1 MVRPKPSMDEVVA
14 LAKRRGFIFPSSE
27 IYGGV
32 NGAWDYGPVGVELKR
47 NVRAAWWRHMVEL
60 RDDVVGVDTS
70 ILMSPDV
77 WRASGHLEHFH
88 DLMVDC
94 RTCKKRFRADELSGE
109 RCPSCGNAT
118 LTQPRAFHM
127 MFKTYIGAMEDASSV
142 AYLRPETAQGIF
154 VDFKSIYQTGRK
166 KPPFGVAQI
175 GKAFRNEIT
184 PGNFI
189 FRSREF
195 EQMELE
201 FFVPVQPESEGMRW
215 FDYWVEQRHNWF
227 LGLGIQPSRLRRHV
241 YSGADLAHYSRATT
255 DLEYDFPFGWGE
267 LEGIAHRASF
277 DLQRHVDASGKD
289 LSFFDEESKEK
300 FLPAVIEP
308 SLGVDRACLVF
319 LLDAYEKEADRTVL
333 HLHPRLAPY
342 KTAVFP
348 LVRNKPDIVEMA
360 VRIERS
366 LRPSLRTVFDDS
378 GNVGKRYYR
387 QDEIGTPLCV
397 TVDYE
402 SLDRQDVTVRERDSK
417 EQKRISVDRL
427 ASYLKHAIEPDDTA
441 VLDSV
446 AR

>member
-1 MVRPKPSMDEVVA
+1 MEEITA

-27 IYGGV
+27 IYGGI

-47 NVRAAWWRHMVEL
+47 NVRQAWWRDVVEL

-70 ILMSPDV
+70 ILMSPEV

-94 RTCKKRFRADELSGE
+94 RTCKKRFRADQIKGD
-109 RCPSCGNAT
+109 RCPNCGNAT
-118 LTQPRAFHM
+118 LTEPRRFHM
-127 MFKTYIGAMEDASSV
+127 MFKTTIGAMEDASSV

-154 VDFKSIYQTGRK
+154 VDFKLIYQTARR

-201 FFVPVQPESEGMRW
+201 YFVPAQPESEGLRW
-215 FDYWVEQRHNWF
+215 FAYWVDERYDWF
-227 LGLGIQPSRLRRHV
+227 RRLGVQADRLRKRE
-241 YSGADLAHYSRATT
+241 YAGSELAHYSKATT
-255 DLEYDFPFGWGE
+255 DIEYDFPFGWGE
-267 LEGIAHRASF
+267 LEGIAHRGSF
-277 DLQRHVDASGKD
+277 DLEQHVSGSGKD
-289 LSFFDEESKEK
+289 LAFFDEESKEK

-308 SLGVDRACLVF
+308 SLGVDRALLVF
-319 LLDAYEKEADRTVL
+319 LLDAYEREADRTVL

-342 KTAVFP
+342 KVAVFP
-348 LVRNKPDIVEMA
+348 LVRNKPDIVELA
-360 VRIERS
+360 AKIERS
-366 LRPSLRTVFDDS
+366 LRPQFRTVFDDS

-387 QDEIGTPLCV
+387 QDEIGTPYCV
-397 TVDYE
+397 TVDYD
-402 SLDRQDVTVRERDSK
+402 SLTQQDVTVRDRDTKVQER
-417 EQKRISVDRL
+417 VGLDRL
-427 ASYLKHAIEPDDTA
+427 TAYLGAKL
-441 VLDSV
+441 V
-446 AR
+446 

>member
-1 MVRPKPSMDEVVA
+1 MMAASRPKPTMEEITA
-14 LAKRRGFIFPSSE
+14 LAKRRGFIFQSSE
-27 IYGGV
+27 IYGGI

-47 NVRAAWWRHMVEL
+47 NVREAWWRDTVEL
-60 RDDVVGVDTS
+60 RDDVVGVDTA
-70 ILMSPDV
+70 ILMSPEV

-94 RTCKKRFRADELSGE
+94 RTCKKRFRADQIKGD

-118 LTQPRAFHM
+118 LTQPREFHM
-127 MFKTYIGAMEDASSV
+127 MFKTSIGAMEDATST

-154 VDFKSIYQTGRK
+154 VDFKLVYQTARK

-201 FFVPVQPESEGMRW
+201 YFVPAEPESEGLRW
-215 FDYWVEQRHNWF
+215 FTYWVEERFNWF
-227 LGLGIQPSRLRRHV
+227 VRLGVQAERLRKRE
-241 YSGADLAHYSRATT
+241 YSGADLAHYSKATT
-255 DLEYDFPFGWGE
+255 DIEYDFPFGWGE
-267 LEGIAHRASF
+267 LEGIAHRGTF
-277 DLQRHVDASGKD
+277 DLEQHVRGSGKD
-289 LSFFDEESKEK
+289 LAFFDEESKEK
-300 FLPAVIEP
+300 FLPVVIEP
-308 SLGVDRACLVF
+308 SLGVDRALLVF
-319 LLDAYEKEADRTVL
+319 LLDAYEREEDRTVL

-342 KTAVFP
+342 KAAVFP
-348 LVRNKPDIVEMA
+348 LVRNKPDIVA
-360 VRIERS
+360 LASNIERS

-387 QDEIGTPLCV
+387 QDEIGTPYCV

-402 SLDRQDVTVRERDSK
+402 SLAQHDVTVRDRDSK
-417 EQKRISVDRL
+417 RQERIGVDRL
-427 ASYLKHAIEPDDTA
+427 AEYLKERTGQG
-441 VLDSV
+441 
-446 AR
+446 